1 MEKPVADGLE
11 GLELEKKQSHA
22 PGSVALGKEKPAR
35 SAAAQGSVSAETKK
49 RVERETKE
57 GIDCRKADNFSAW
70 YQQVVIKAE
79 LIELYDISGCYIIR
93 PWAYAVWEKIVE
105 FFDAEI
111 KKLGVQNAYFPVFVS
126 ERRLRTEQEHL
137 EGFAAEV
144 AWVTKS
150 GSSELEEPIAI
161 RPTSETI
168 IYPAMAKW
176 IRSHR
181 DLPLKL
187 NQWSNVVRWEF
198 KHPTPF
204 IRSREFLWQE
214 GHTAYAD
221 RSAADEE
228 VLQILELY
236 RRIYE
241 ELLAV
246 PVIKGIKSERERF
259 AGGLYTTTVEA
270 FVPANG
276 RAVQGATSHSLGQNF
291 ARMFGVY
298 YEGKDSGEKLMP
310 WQNSW
315 GCTTRTIGVAV
326 MVHGDDRG
334 LVLPPRVAPLQVVI
348 VPIIVKNAAANV
360 SQVCEVLCLRL
371 QRANLRVKFDDR
383 PEKTPG
389 WKFNEWEL
397 RGVPLRIEVGPRDV
411 QSKTITI
418 ARRDTMEKRSIQ
430 LVDWDALEADDSFG
444 REIAKILDD
453 IQKSMFE
460 RASAERNAR
469 IRSVASWEPF
479 MKAIIER
486 CLALTPWCAETNCEE
501 QVRQRSMQDSVSY
514 RERLANEVDPATA
527 DTVLS
532 GAVKTLCMPFASE
545 LERLR
550 LVDRSEYEA
559 PAPGKQ
565 CFACDAAAKRWA
577 LWGRSY

>member
-1 MEKPVADGLE
+1 MDAAVSTELDGL
-11 GLELEKKQSHA
+11 S
-22 PGSVALGKEKPAR
+22 LGANATRERGGQTAEQTET
-35 SAAAQGSVSAETKK
+35 QGQVVKRASSGESKK

-57 GIDCRKADNFSAW
+57 GIDCRKLENFSSW
-70 YQQVVIKAE
+70 YQQVVIKAD
-79 LIELYDISGCYIIR
+79 LIELYDISGCYIFR
-93 PWAYAVWEKIVE
+93 PWSFAIWEKIVE

-111 KKLGVQNAYFPVFVS
+111 KKLGVQNAYFPLFVS

-150 GSSELEEPIAI
+150 GSSELDEPIAI

-168 IYPAMAKW
+168 IYPAMSKW

-221 RSAADEE
+221 RSEADHE

-236 RRIYE
+236 RRVYE

-246 PVIKGIKSERERF
+246 PVIKGTKSDRERF

-291 ARMFGVY
+291 ARMFGIY

-348 VPIIVKNAAANV
+348 IPIITKSASADVISA
-360 SQVCEVLCLRL
+360 CEAICSCL

-383 PEKTPG
+383 SEKTPG

-411 QSKTITI
+411 QAGTATI
-418 ARRDTMEKRSIQ
+418 ARRDTMEKWSIRVPNHSISEEEDAFAQ
-430 LVDWDALEADDSFG
+430 EIHQTLV
-444 REIAKILDD
+444 R
-453 IQKSMFE
+453 IQTNLFE

-469 IRSVASWEPF
+469 IRCVSDWGTF
-479 MKAIIER
+479 MQAIVQR
-486 CLALTPWCAETNCEE
+486 CMALTPWCNLNECEE
-501 QVRQRSMQDSVSY
+501 RVRQQSVQDSLAY
-514 RERLANEVDPATA
+514 RERLATETDPSATDA
-527 DTVLS
+527 VLS

-545 LERLR
+545 LERLG
-550 LVDRSEYEA
+550 LTNAAEWEA
-559 PAPGKQ
+559 PAPEKQ
-565 CFACDAAAKRWA
+565 CFACNGPARRWA

>member
-1 MEKPVADGLE
+1 MDTEVTTEMDGLE
-11 GLELEKKQSHA
+11 LDADSKREHAGQSAQRTEKQTL
-22 PGSVALGKEKPAR
+22 SVKR
-35 SAAAQGSVSAETKK
+35 SVSSESKK

-57 GIDCRKADNFSAW
+57 GIDCRKLENFSLW
-70 YQQVVIKAE
+70 YQQVVIKAD
-79 LIELYDISGCYIIR
+79 LIELYDISGCYIFR
-93 PWAYAVWEKIVE
+93 PWSFAIWEKIVE

-111 KKLGVQNAYFPVFVS
+111 KKLGVQNAYFPLFVS

-168 IYPAMAKW
+168 IYPAMSKW

-221 RSAADEE
+221 RSEADRE
-228 VLQILELY
+228 VLEILELY

-246 PVIKGIKSERERF
+246 PVIKGIKSDRERF

-270 FVPANG
+270 FIPANG

-291 ARMFGVY
+291 ARMFDIY

-326 MVHGDDRG
+326 MVHGDDKG
-334 LVLPPRVAPLQVVI
+334 LVLPPRIAPIQIVI
-348 VPIIVKNAAANV
+348 VPIITKSASSDVVA
-360 SQVCEVLCLRL
+360 VCEAICQRL

-397 RGVPLRIEVGPRDV
+397 RGVPLRLEVGPRDV
-411 QSKTITI
+411 QAGRATI
-418 ARRDTMEKRSIQ
+418 ARRDTMEKQSIRVPQ
-430 LVDWDALEADDSFG
+430 LFTFDEEDNLI
-444 REIAKILDD
+444 REIEQLLAD
-453 IQKSMFE
+453 IQKNLLD

-469 IRSVASWEPF
+469 IRCASDWETF
-479 MKAIIER
+479 MQVVTQR
-486 CLALTPWCAETNCEE
+486 CIALTPWCNRSECEE
-501 QVRQRSMQDSVSY
+501 HVRQQSVQDSLAH
-514 RERLANEVDPATA
+514 RERLATEADPSAA
-527 DTVLS
+527 ETVLS

-545 LERLR
+545 LARLG
-550 LVDRSEYEA
+550 LTDAHEVEA
-559 PAPGKQ
+559 PAPDKR
-565 CFACDAAAKRWA
+565 CFACGMAATRWA